1 MSLLFWATTFDF
13 TGKILIIV
21 MALLVH
27 KRVKIEHRIDK
38 KVLRE
43 MKLEQ
48 GIGILAII
56 LLTLGYVLHLY
67 SL

>member
-1 MSLLFWATTFDF
+1 
-13 TGKILIIV
+13 

>member
-13 TGKILIIV
+13 AGKILIIV

-48 GIGILAII
+48 GIGTLAII
-56 LLTLGYVLHLY
+56 LLVLGYVLHLY

>member
-21 MALLVH
+21 TALLVH
-27 KRVKIEHRIDK
+27 KRVKIEHRINK

-48 GIGILAII
+48 GFGILAII
-56 LLTLGYVLHLY
+56 FLVLGYVLHLY

>member
-13 TGKILIIV
+13 AGKILIIV
-21 MALLVH
+21 TALLVH
-27 KRVKIEHRIDK
+27 KRVKIEHRINK

-48 GIGILAII
+48 GIGF
-56 LLTLGYVLHLY
+56 
-67 SL
+67 